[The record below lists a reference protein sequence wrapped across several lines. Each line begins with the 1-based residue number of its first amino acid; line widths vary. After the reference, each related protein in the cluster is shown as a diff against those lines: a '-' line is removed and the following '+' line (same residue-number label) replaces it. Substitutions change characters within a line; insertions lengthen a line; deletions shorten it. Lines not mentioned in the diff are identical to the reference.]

1 MNRIMSPKQFS
12 GVYAALLT
20 PRTPDGA
27 VDANALKGLVR
38 FLLSKGVES
47 FAVNGATGEFC
58 MTTAPELRL
67 LLRAVRDAGAD
78 PTRILCGVGS
88 SSTRESIELAAIAA
102 ADGAAA
108 LLLPMPYFFHY
119 AQEDLDLYC
128 RTIANTT
135 KLPVLL
141 YNLPQFSSGLDKDT
155 VRRLI
160 SETENIV
167 GIKDSSGTL
176 DILRDLSERK
186 VDACR
191 IVGNDTV
198 LAEAITERVCDGVV
212 SGVACALPELVLS
225 LFKHPARSEK
235 FHRSAQL
242 LSQFVSQLDQFPVP
256 WALKWALDARGV
268 IPATIS
274 YPVTERRATQ
284 ARGFTSW
291 FREWLT
297 ASGFDN

>member
-1 MNRIMSPKQFS
+1 MDLMPQKQFS
-12 GVYAALLT
+12 RAYAALLT

-27 VDANALKGLVR
+27 VDANALKDLVR
-38 FLLSKGVES
+38 FLLSKGIES
-47 FAVNGATGEFC
+47 FAINGATGEFC

-88 SSTRESIELAAIAA
+88 SSSRRTMELASIAA
-102 ADGAAA
+102 DEGAAA
-108 LLLPMPYFFHY
+108 LLLPMPYFFRY
-119 AQEDLDLYC
+119 AQDDLDIYC
-128 RTIANTT
+128 RTVANSTS
-135 KLPVLL
+135 LPVLL

-176 DILRDLSERK
+176 DILRDLTEHGI
-186 VDACR
+186 DACR

-212 SGVACALPELVLS
+212 SGVACALPESVLN
-225 LFKHPARSEK
+225 LFRQPAGSEK
-235 FHRSAQL
+235 FHRSSYQLNEFVAQL
-242 LSQFVSQLDQFPVP
+242 NQFPVP
-256 WALKWALDARGV
+256 WALKWALDARSV
-268 IPATIS
+268 MPATIS

-284 ARGFTSW
+284 ASNFMSW
-291 FREWLT
+291 FREWLA
-297 ASGFDN
+297 ASEFDN